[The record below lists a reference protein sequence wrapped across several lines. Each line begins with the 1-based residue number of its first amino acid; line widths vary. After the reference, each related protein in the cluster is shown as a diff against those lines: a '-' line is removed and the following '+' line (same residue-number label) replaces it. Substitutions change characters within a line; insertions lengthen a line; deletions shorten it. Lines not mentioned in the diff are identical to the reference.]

1 VVPGQR
7 IVNAH
12 FRVIIRVLRVVFGAN
27 LDLSKHVVG
36 LYQRRDKHRPS
47 MLGELAQE
55 KTLKLTVQ
63 FSKQFSA
70 DSGLESADS
79 VDAGLASADSK
90 FSTF

>member
-1 VVPGQR
+1 
-7 IVNAH
+7 
-12 FRVIIRVLRVVFGAN
+12 
-27 LDLSKHVVG
+27 
-36 LYQRRDKHRPS
+36 
-47 MLGELAQE
+47 MLAETAQE
-55 KTLKLTVQ
+55 KTPKLTVQ

>member
-1 VVPGQR
+1 
-7 IVNAH
+7 
-12 FRVIIRVLRVVFGAN
+12 
-27 LDLSKHVVG
+27 
-36 LYQRRDKHRPS
+36 

-79 VDAGLASADSK
+79 VNAGLASADSK
-90 FSTF
+90 FLTFRPHAPSISFYVYGLYYKTLMFINFYHILFNILQSHMCYIL